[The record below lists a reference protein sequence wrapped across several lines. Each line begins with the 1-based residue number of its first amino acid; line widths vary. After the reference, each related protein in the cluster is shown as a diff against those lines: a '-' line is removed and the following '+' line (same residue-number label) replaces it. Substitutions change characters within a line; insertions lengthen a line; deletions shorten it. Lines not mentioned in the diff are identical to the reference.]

1 MLMNTS
7 RRDFLKTLATGTSIS
22 ALSALA
28 PIDALFKEKLYE
40 KFTDKSLPTRNDY
53 SLDKKI
59 KYLNHGSI
67 GTIPKLVQE
76 THHDY
81 LTLCETNPWFYM
93 WSGEWNEPIAEV
105 RQEVAKYLNAEAD
118 EISFPHNTT
127 EIYNLLA
134 LGLPLQKDD
143 EVLFCNLNHAGASIP
158 FHIHSKKRGYSVKV
172 FDIPTD
178 DLSSVTKKN
187 ILALYDE
194 HINERTKLIVM
205 PHIDNTFGL
214 RHPVKEITA
223 LARSKGVEFISID
236 TAQSMGMIP
245 IDVKELDI
253 DVIGTSAHKWIQ
265 APKGISV
272 AYFNKRVQEQIDPMW
287 VTWGQEQ
294 WKNSARKFEDYGTR
308 NLPEVLTL
316 GKALEFQNHIDESSR
331 IKKLKSL
338 RAHAIELT
346 RANPNTI
353 WRSPVDWELSG
364 SLFVIELKNYTSSE
378 FAEKA
383 FTNHGFVFRPF
394 DNHSTIRISPNVF
407 NTHEEIDKLFE
418 LI

>member
-1 MLMNTS
+1 MLMSTS
-7 RRDFLKTLATGTSIS
+7 RRDFLKTLAAGTSVS
-22 ALSALA
+22 ALAALA
-28 PIDALFKEKLYE
+28 PIDALFKKKLHE
-40 KFTDKSLPTRNDY
+40 KFTDKSLPTRKDY
-53 SLDKKI
+53 SLDKKV

-76 THHDY
+76 AHHDY
-81 LTLCETNPWFYM
+81 LSLCETNPWFYM
-93 WSGEWNEPIAEV
+93 WSGEWNEPVAEV
-105 RQEVAKYLNAEAD
+105 RKNVADYLNAEVH

-134 LGLPLQKDD
+134 LGLPLQKGD

-178 DLSSVTKKN
+178 NLSSVTKKD
-187 ILALYDE
+187 ILALYDQ

-205 PHIDNTFGL
+205 PHIDNMFGL

-223 LARSKGVEFISID
+223 LARGRGVEFISID

-245 IDVKELDI
+245 IDVKDLDI
-253 DVIGTSAHKWIQ
+253 DVIATSAHKWIQ
-265 APKGISV
+265 APKGISM
-272 AYFNKRVQEQIDPMW
+272 AYFSKRVRDQIDPMW

-294 WKNSARKFEDYGTR
+294 WKDSARKFEDYGTR

-316 GKALEFQNHIDESSR
+316 GKALEFQNRIDESSR
-331 IKKLKSL
+331 IEKLKSL
-338 RAHAIELT
+338 RAHALKLT
-346 RANPNTI
+346 HENPNTA
-353 WRSPVDWELSG
+353 WRSPLDWELSG
-364 SLFVIELKNYTSSE
+364 SLFVIELKNRTPSV
-378 FAEKA
+378 FAKKVFE
-383 FTNHGFVFRPF
+383 NHGFVFRPF
-394 DNHSTIRISPNVF
+394 DNYSTIRISPNVF
-407 NTHEEIDKLFE
+407 NTKDELDNLFE